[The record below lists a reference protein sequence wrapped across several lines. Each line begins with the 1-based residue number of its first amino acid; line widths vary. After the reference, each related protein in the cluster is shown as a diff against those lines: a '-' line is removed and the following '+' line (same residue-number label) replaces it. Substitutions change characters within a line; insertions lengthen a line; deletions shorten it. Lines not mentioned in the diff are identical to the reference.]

1 MKLATIIA
9 LCAASL
15 ATMTDAYHIYNAD
28 VVNCRSSPSTSGSV
42 VRTYKAND
50 DVSLTC
56 QISGQNIK
64 GNALWDKTTAGCYV
78 SDYYIKTGSTGY
90 VTGKCDSGGSP
101 PSPPPNGGGDA
112 GPMKDDY
119 PYPGQCNGVDP
130 WRYFKCQC
138 TSFVAWRINSRLGVK
153 FDNYY
158 KGPNWGNANTWGDAA
173 RSTGVPINNTPVP
186 GCVAQT
192 NSGSAGHVAWVAKVS
207 GDSVTVEEYNYKR
220 HTYSTRTVPKSSFN
234 YIHIK
239 V

>member
-1 MKLATIIA
+1 MKLTAMIT
-9 LCAASL
+9 LCVASL
-15 ATMTDAYHIYNAD
+15 ATVTNAYHIYNTDA
-28 VVNCRSSPSTSGSV
+28 VNCRSSPSTSGSV

-56 QISGQNIK
+56 QISGENIK
-64 GNALWDKTTAGCYV
+64 GNLLWDKTTHGCYV
-78 SDYYIKTGSTGY
+78 SDYYVKTRSTGY
-90 VTGKCDSGGSP
+90 VAAKCNSGDSM
-101 PSPPPNGGGDA
+101 PSSDDIP
-112 GPMKDDY
+112 GPIKDDY
-119 PYPGQCNGVDP
+119 PYPGQCDGIDP
-130 WRYFKCQC
+130 WHYYKCQC

-158 KGPNWGNANTWGDAA
+158 KGPNWGNANTWDEAA
-173 RSTGVPINNTPVP
+173 RKTDVPINSTPKP

-207 GDSVTVEEYNYKR
+207 GDSVTVEEYNYQR
-220 HTYSTRTVPKSSFN
+220 HKYSTRTVPKSSFS